1 MLERLKRTK
10 DLEDPEELTTDDL
23 TQVETETKVESPS
36 TGFGSALSAEKQA
49 LLDRVGKLEGEVKHA
64 KLDQAKA
71 LQKQN
76 DIAKEAE
83 VIAKR
88 LKAIEVMEGIYKQ

>member
-10 DLEDPEELTTDDL
+10 DLEDPEELTTEDL

-49 LLDRVGKLEGEVKHA
+49 LLDRVGKLEGEVKQA

-76 DIAKEAE
+76 IKYLPMNMMKQKMLR
-83 VIAKR
+83 I
-88 LKAIEVMEGIYKQ
+88 LKVKMK